1 MRKSQFAVLIGVS
14 KPQVSKYV
22 ADGAILMSD
31 GGVEVD
37 VEESLAR
44 LQGRLD
50 ETKRQRAV
58 AIWSG
63 RAGAPSA
70 RAPADAPAGKQL
82 SGKARHDEARAELA
96 ELELAQRKGELL
108 EVRDVEERADEAVQ
122 ALRETMASG
131 RREDADQICAKF
143 GVPAERATA
152 LARELH
158 TRDERALGRFARAMD
173 ALARTD
179 HGGAED
185 ANPVRVASP
194 DPPG

>member
-22 ADGAILMSD
+22 ADGAILMTE

-37 VEESLAR
+37 VDESLSR
-44 LQGRLD
+44 LEGRLE
-50 ETKRQRAV
+50 ETKRQRAL

-63 RAGAPSA
+63 KNSGAPA
-70 RAPADAPAGKQL
+70 RPANPAGGKPL

-179 HGGAED
+179 HGGVED

>member
-22 ADGAILMSD
+22 ADGAILMTE

-37 VEESLAR
+37 VDESLAR
-44 LQGRLD
+44 LEGRLE
-50 ETKRQRAV
+50 ETKRQRAL

-63 RAGAPSA
+63 KNSGAPTRSA
-70 RAPADAPAGKQL
+70 DPAGGKPL

-179 HGGAED
+179 HGGVED

>member
-22 ADGAILMSD
+22 ADGAILMTE

-37 VEESLAR
+37 VDESLSR
-44 LQGRLD
+44 LEGRLE
-50 ETKRQRAV
+50 ETKRQRAL

-63 RAGAPSA
+63 KNSGAPTRSA
-70 RAPADAPAGKQL
+70 DPAGGKPL

-185 ANPVRVASP
+185 ANPVRVAAP